1 VAKEPLIVGVITI
14 LIKKNSG
21 SRRGEAVDLREKTLA
36 IIIITLLSLLLALL
50 VISEIVVMGGFSN
63 TELRSAE
70 KDTNRVMVALGDD
83 INTLDAMAEDW
94 VSRDDTRSVLTSPSS
109 AAQWSRLN
117 PDTFQR
123 LQFNYIIL
131 ADSSGRIVAGEGY
144 DLNAHRQMPV
154 PEELQAVF
162 LSKNIPGTQ
171 LNSTTGILGIQRL
184 PQGPLMLVIRPV
196 FDDSGQPRIIGYILM
211 GRYLD
216 AMEVTRL
223 SSMAQLPLVM
233 YDYYDPTLPDDFRTS
248 ASQLLSQPGSF
259 IQRDGSEYMMIYA
272 PMISRVLD
280 SNTLATYSLI
290 RDIYGQP
297 AFIMRVS
304 IIREIYDQGKST
316 TLYFFGLL
324 IAAGAI
330 FGFVIL
336 ILLEKTVL
344 SRIFDLSSRVSDIGK
359 KRDFSARVD
368 IAGDDEI
375 AELASDVNGM
385 IGELEVSQKQVSRR
399 LTQSEE
405 NYRLFFNSITDP
417 VIIYRVSKEDPAG
430 SIIESNDAASDVL
443 GYSRDEL
450 QEMSPAAI
458 IMAEGGDGI
467 SPLTGQLLSDG
478 YVQFESSYRTKGK
491 GIVPVEINARVFN
504 YFGQKAV
511 LSIARDITERHDI
524 ERLKMEAFQQIESNM
539 QQFALLNDHI
549 RNPLQGIIGISDL
562 MQNKYSEQIIK
573 LARGINDIVHKLDQ
587 GYIESEKIYEFL
599 RKYYGV
605 GRK

>member
-1 VAKEPLIVGVITI
+1 
-14 LIKKNSG
+14 
-21 SRRGEAVDLREKTLA
+21 VDLRKKTLA
-36 IIIITLLSLLLALL
+36 IIIVTLMSLLLVLL

-83 INTLDAMAEDW
+83 INTLDAMASDW
-94 VSRDDTRSVLTSPSS
+94 VSRADARSLLTNPSS
-109 AAQWSRLN
+109 ATQASCLN

-131 ADSSGRIVAGEGY
+131 ADSSGKVVAGEGY
-144 DLNAHRQMPV
+144 DLSTNRQMPV

-162 LSKNIPGTQ
+162 QSKNIPGTQ

-184 PQGPLMLVIRPV
+184 PEGPLMFAIRPV
-196 FDDSGQPRIIGYILM
+196 YADSGQPRIIGYILM

-223 SSMAQLPLVM
+223 SEMTQLPLVM
-233 YDYYDPTLPDDFRTS
+233 YDYYDPTLPDDFRAS
-248 ASQLLSQPGSF
+248 ASQLQSQPGSF
-259 IQRDGSEYMMIYA
+259 IQRNGSEYMMMYA
-272 PMISRVLD
+272 PMTSRVLN

-297 AFIMRVS
+297 ALIMRIS

-324 IAAGAI
+324 IATGMI
-330 FGFVIL
+330 FGLVIL
-336 ILLEKTVL
+336 LLLEKTVL
-344 SRIFDLSSRVSDIGK
+344 SRIFDLSRRVSDIGK
-359 KRDFSARVD
+359 NRDFSARVD

-417 VIIYRVSKEDPAG
+417 VIIYRVSREDPAG

-450 QEMSPAAI
+450 HEMSPAAI

-467 SPLTGQLLSDG
+467 SPLNGQLLADG
-478 YVQFESSYRTKGK
+478 YVQFESIYKTKGK
-491 GIVPVEINARVFN
+491 GIIPVEINARVFN

-524 ERLKMEAFQQIESNM
+524 ERLKAEAFQQIESNM

-562 MQNKYSEQIIK
+562 MQNKYSGQIIK
-573 LARGINDIVHKLDQ
+573 LARVINDIVHKLDQ
-587 GYIESEKIYEFL
+587 GYIESEKIYDFL
-599 RKYYGV
+599 RKYYGI
-605 GRK
+605 GRKQP

>member
-1 VAKEPLIVGVITI
+1 MT
-14 LIKKNSG
+14 
-21 SRRGEAVDLREKTLA
+21 
-36 IIIITLLSLLLALL
+36 
-50 VISEIVVMGGFSN
+50 
-63 TELRSAE
+63 
-70 KDTNRVMVALGDD
+70 
-83 INTLDAMAEDW
+83 
-94 VSRDDTRSVLTSPSS
+94 
-109 AAQWSRLN
+109 
-117 PDTFQR
+117 
-123 LQFNYIIL
+123 
-131 ADSSGRIVAGEGY
+131 
-144 DLNAHRQMPV
+144 
-154 PEELQAVF
+154 
-162 LSKNIPGTQ
+162 
-171 LNSTTGILGIQRL
+171 
-184 PQGPLMLVIRPV
+184 
-196 FDDSGQPRIIGYILM
+196 
-211 GRYLD
+211 
-216 AMEVTRL
+216 
-223 SSMAQLPLVM
+223 
-233 YDYYDPTLPDDFRTS
+233 
-248 ASQLLSQPGSF
+248 
-259 IQRDGSEYMMIYA
+259 
-272 PMISRVLD
+272 SRVLD

-304 IIREIYDQGKST
+304 IIREIFDQGKST

-344 SRIFDLSSRVSDIGK
+344 SRIFDLSRRVSDIGK

-375 AELASDVNGM
+375 AELATDVNGM

-417 VIIYRVSKEDPAG
+417 VIIYRVSTEDPAG
-430 SIIESNDAASDVL
+430 SIIESNDAATDVL
-443 GYSRDEL
+443 GYSREEL
-450 QEMSPAAI
+450 QAMSPAAI
-458 IMAEGGDGI
+458 IMAEGGDGTY
-467 SPLTGQLLSDG
+467 PLTGQLLSDG

-491 GIVPVEINARVFN
+491 GIIPVEINARVFN

-562 MQNKYSEQIIK
+562 MQNKYSDQIIK
-573 LARGINDIVHKLDQ
+573 LARAINDIVHKLDQ

>member
-1 VAKEPLIVGVITI
+1 
-14 LIKKNSG
+14 
-21 SRRGEAVDLREKTLA
+21 VDIRKKTLA
-36 IIIITLLSLLLALL
+36 IIIITLLSLLLVLL
-50 VISEIVVMGGFSN
+50 VISEIVVLGGFSD

-70 KDTNRVMVALGDD
+70 KDTNRVLVALGDD
-83 INTLDAMAEDW
+83 INTLDAMAADW
-94 VSRDDTRSVLTSPSS
+94 ISRDDTRSVLTNPSS
-109 AAQWSRLN
+109 ATQWSGLSL
-117 PDTFQR
+117 DTFQS

-144 DLNAHRQMPV
+144 DINAHRQMPI
-154 PEELQAVF
+154 PEELHSVF
-162 LSKNIPGTQ
+162 LPKNIPGTQ
-171 LNSTTGILGIQRL
+171 LNSTTGILGIKRL
-184 PQGPLMLVIRPV
+184 PEGPLMLVIRPV
-196 FDDSGQPRIIGYILM
+196 FAGSGQPRIIGYILM

-216 AMEVTRL
+216 TTEVTRL

-272 PMISRVLD
+272 PMTSRVLD
-280 SNTLATYSLI
+280 SNTLCTYSLI

-297 AFIMRVS
+297 ALIMRVS

-324 IAAGAI
+324 IAAGMI
-330 FGFVIL
+330 FGLMIL

-344 SRIFDLSSRVSDIGK
+344 SRIFDLSRRVSDIGK

-417 VIIYRVSKEDPAG
+417 VIIYRFSKEDPAG

-450 QEMSPAAI
+450 HEMSPAAI

-467 SPLTGQLLSDG
+467 SPLTGRLLSDG
-478 YVQFESSYRTKGK
+478 YVQFESSYQTKGK
-491 GIVPVEINARVFN
+491 GIIPVEINAQVFN

-511 LSIARDITERHDI
+511 LSIARDITERRDI

-573 LARGINDIVHKLDQ
+573 LARIINDIVHKLDQ

-599 RKYYGV
+599 RRYYGV

>member
-1 VAKEPLIVGVITI
+1 
-14 LIKKNSG
+14 
-21 SRRGEAVDLREKTLA
+21 
-36 IIIITLLSLLLALL
+36 
-50 VISEIVVMGGFSN
+50 
-63 TELRSAE
+63 
-70 KDTNRVMVALGDD
+70 
-83 INTLDAMAEDW
+83 
-94 VSRDDTRSVLTSPSS
+94 
-109 AAQWSRLN
+109 
-117 PDTFQR
+117 
-123 LQFNYIIL
+123 
-131 ADSSGRIVAGEGY
+131 
-144 DLNAHRQMPV
+144 
-154 PEELQAVF
+154 
-162 LSKNIPGTQ
+162 
-171 LNSTTGILGIQRL
+171 
-184 PQGPLMLVIRPV
+184 
-196 FDDSGQPRIIGYILM
+196 
-211 GRYLD
+211 
-216 AMEVTRL
+216 
-223 SSMAQLPLVM
+223 MAQLPLVI

-248 ASQLLSQPGSF
+248 ASQLLSQPGGF
-259 IQRDGSEYMMIYA
+259 IQRDGSEYMMIYS
-272 PMISRVLD
+272 PMTSRVLD

-297 AFIMRVS
+297 ALIMRVS

-344 SRIFDLSSRVSDIGK
+344 SRIFDLSRRVSDIGK

-417 VIIYRVSKEDPAG
+417 VIIYRVSTEDPAG
-430 SIIESNDAASDVL
+430 SIIESNDAATDVL
-443 GYSRDEL
+443 GYSREEL
-450 QEMSPAAI
+450 QAMSPAAI

-524 ERLKMEAFQQIESNM
+524 ERLKAEAFQQIESNM